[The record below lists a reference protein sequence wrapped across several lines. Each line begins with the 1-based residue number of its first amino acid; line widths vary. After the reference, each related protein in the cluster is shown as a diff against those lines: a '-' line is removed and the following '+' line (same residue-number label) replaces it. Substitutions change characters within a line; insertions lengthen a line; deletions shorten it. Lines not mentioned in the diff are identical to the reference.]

1 MVLNHERLLRV
12 IAKIGANVKETVVG
26 YIAADPGRLELPCV
40 ISFFRTDL
48 KGEVR
53 FRFNVSVRVN
63 RK

>member
-1 MVLNHERLLRV
+1 MVLINERLLLV

-40 ISFFRTDL
+40 IRFFRTDL

-53 FRFNVSVRVN
+53 FRFNISVRVK